1 MSPRATMS
9 AERLLSI
16 FGIWFACISLAKIYL
31 HDFVAAKSLLRYSIT
46 EC

>member
-16 FGIWFACISLAKIYL
+16 IGVWFACISPAKIYL
-31 HDFVAAKSLLRYSIT
+31 RDFVAAKSLLRYFIT